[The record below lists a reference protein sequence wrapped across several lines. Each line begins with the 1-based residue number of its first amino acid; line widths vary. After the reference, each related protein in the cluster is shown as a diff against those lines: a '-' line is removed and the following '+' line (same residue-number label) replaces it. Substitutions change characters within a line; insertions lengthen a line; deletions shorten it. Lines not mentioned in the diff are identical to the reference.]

1 MKLYHGSTVIVSK
14 PLYGYGKPYND
25 YGQGFYCTEEAEL
38 AREWACINLE
48 GGFLNS
54 YDFNDSDLKV
64 LELREQKIIE
74 WVALL
79 FSNRVIRYSNPIE
92 KKAADHIIAKYLPDI
107 SGYDVIVGYRADD
120 SYFSYARAF
129 LSNTISLQQLHSSMK
144 LGNLGVQ
151 VCVKS
156 VKGFEN
162 ISFVGAE
169 PVDGEVYFPKRMER
183 DAGARREYYALLE
196 KNTGSDIFIRDII
209 GKEMGLNDF
218 SI

>member
-1 MKLYHGSTVIVSK
+1 M
-14 PLYGYGKPYND
+14 
-25 YGQGFYCTEEAEL
+25 
-38 AREWACINLE
+38 
-48 GGFLNS
+48 
-54 YDFNDSDLKV
+54 
-64 LELREQKIIE
+64 
-74 WVALL
+74 
-79 FSNRVIRYSNPIE
+79 
-92 KKAADHIIAKYLPDI
+92 
-107 SGYDVIVGYRADD
+107 
-120 SYFSYARAF
+120 
-129 LSNTISLQQLHSSMK
+129 SNTISLQQLHSSMK

-156 VKGFEN
+156 VTGFEN

-218 SI
+218 RI

>member
-25 YGQGFYCTEEAEL
+25 YGQGFYCTEDPEL

-54 YDFNDSDLKV
+54 YDFNDSDLK
-64 LELREQKIIE
+64 LLDLRERKIIE

-162 ISFVGAE
+162 TSFVGAE

-218 SI
+218 RI